1 MKTDKKT
8 KPDKIFWFFPQDDD
22 EVVDLAPAAPR
33 TEEEEA
39 EVNQLSLEL
48 NFARADFAS
57 LLNHDDDDD

>member
-1 MKTDKKT
+1 M
-8 KPDKIFWFFPQDDD
+8 
-22 EVVDLAPAAPR
+22 VDLAPAAPR